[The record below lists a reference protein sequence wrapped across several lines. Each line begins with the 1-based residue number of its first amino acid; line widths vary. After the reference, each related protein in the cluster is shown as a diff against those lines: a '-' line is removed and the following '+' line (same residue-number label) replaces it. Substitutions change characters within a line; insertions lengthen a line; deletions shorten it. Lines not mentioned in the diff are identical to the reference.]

1 MSQFD
6 VFHAKH
12 GAGYLLDCQSD
23 LLSQLNTRFCVPLL
37 PPEIAPAPARRL
49 NPSFEIEQREVI
61 MVTQFA
67 AAIPV
72 RDLSEQVATL
82 AERRYLISNA
92 LDMLIT
98 GY

>member
-6 VFHAKH
+6 VFRAKH
-12 GAGYLLDCQSD
+12 DAGYLLDCQPD

-49 NPSFEIEQREVI
+49 NPAFEIEQREVI

-67 AAIPV
+67 AAVPV
-72 RDLSEQVATL
+72 RDLGEQVATL